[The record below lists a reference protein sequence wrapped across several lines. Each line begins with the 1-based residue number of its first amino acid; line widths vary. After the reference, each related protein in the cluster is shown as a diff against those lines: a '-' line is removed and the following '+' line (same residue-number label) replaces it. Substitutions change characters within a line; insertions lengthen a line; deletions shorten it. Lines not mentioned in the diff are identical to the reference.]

1 MEPLTSTAVIGKQVA
16 KYRGRLDWSAARLAE
31 ELQKAG
37 IQWER
42 PDVTKLERGFRKS
55 VTVDQ
60 ALALA
65 AVLNVALVHLLV
77 PPDDNDAPYRITAE
91 VTEPSFRARGWIRG
105 LFPLARRPMTRLPN
119 VGDVRQFWAVV
130 PLDEFEARQEGQ
142 CPVCGGRLP
151 REIEVRPSRE
161 AEAGDRDG

>member
-16 KYRGRLDWSAARLAE
+16 EFRERLGWSAARLAS

-65 AVLNVALVHLLV
+65 AVLNVPLVHLLV
-77 PPDDNDAPYRITAE
+77 PPDDGDTPYRVTAE
-91 VTEPSFRARGWIRG
+91 VTEPAFRVRCWIRG
-105 LFPLARRPMTRLPN
+105 LFPLRRLMR
-119 VGDVRQFWAVV
+119 VGDVRQFWAVA
-130 PLDEFEARQEGQ
+130 PLDEFEAMQQGQ
-142 CPVCGGRLP
+142 CPVCGGRPP
-151 REIEVRPSRE
+151 REINV
-161 AEAGDRDG
+161 GGRDD